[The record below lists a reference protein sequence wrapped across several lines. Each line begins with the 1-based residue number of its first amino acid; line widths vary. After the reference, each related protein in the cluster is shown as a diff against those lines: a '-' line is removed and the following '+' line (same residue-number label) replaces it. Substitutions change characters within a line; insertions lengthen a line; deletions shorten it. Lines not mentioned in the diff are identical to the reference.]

1 MPSMCSV
8 IQYQIVEVKD
18 GDQDNTTLLEST
30 YSDTIEIV
38 QNTGVLKITN
48 FGTERNLY
56 ISIETQN

>member
-8 IQYQIVEVKD
+8 IQYQIAEVKD
-18 GDQDNTTLLEST
+18 GDQDNTTLFEST

-56 ISIETQN
+56 IRIETQN

>member
-8 IQYQIVEVKD
+8 IQYQIAEVKD

-48 FGTERNLY
+48 FGTVRNLY
-56 ISIETQN
+56 ISIKARN

>member
-8 IQYQIVEVKD
+8 IQYQIAEVKD
-18 GDQDNTTLLEST
+18 GDQDNTTLFEST